1 MGNTPGVVE
10 EPIEPIDEPM
20 KEGISPM
27 GAAGKLLVGCFL
39 EKLPGASMV
48 SEGCGMMLSNAVTP
62 VYCTLFS
69 SITSFQTKYH
79 NTHSFHSLE
88 NICSYDSSKH
98 NALIKLSDSIH
109 NIQFKNHD
117 IQ

>member
-27 GAAGKLLVGCFL
+27 GAAGKLLVGGFP

-62 VYCTLFS
+62 VYCNFLFRV
-69 SITSFQTKYH
+69 SFFNY
-79 NTHSFHSLE
+79 FL
-88 NICSYDSSKH
+88 
-98 NALIKLSDSIH
+98 
-109 NIQFKNHD
+109 
-117 IQ
+117 